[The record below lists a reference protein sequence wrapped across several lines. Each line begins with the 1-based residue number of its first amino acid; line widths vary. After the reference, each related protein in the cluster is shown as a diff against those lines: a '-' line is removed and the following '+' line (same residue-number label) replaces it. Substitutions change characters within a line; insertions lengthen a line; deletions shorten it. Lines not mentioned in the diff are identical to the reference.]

1 MLFERSAFS
10 KQHLEFCFESQLLT
24 QVRAVSNLVERGL
37 TDDAAVSLKFMHSLQ
52 AAEDLH

>member
-37 TDDAAVSLKFMHSLQ
+37 TDDAAVSLKFMHSEQ